1 MENDVKEDLEQARP
15 KPELEKQKLE
25 QEKLTQEK
33 ECPESKEQ
41 EKQRKQ
47 KKSNRMF
54 WGVIIGLCIV
64 VIIAKIIAFS
74 GSSEEAKADKPK
86 KLFKYAE
93 KFYLP
98 IL

>member
-25 QEKLTQEK
+25 QEKPTQEK
-33 ECPESKEQ
+33 ECLESKEQ

-54 WGVIIGLCIV
+54 WGTIIVFTCR
-64 VIIAKIIAFS
+64 
-74 GSSEEAKADKPK
+74 
-86 KLFKYAE
+86 LF
-93 KFYLP
+93 
-98 IL
+98 